1 MSSDLHAELGKL
13 LDSDRVRPPREY
25 ETAIARVVAEPA
37 NLSELGELILK
48 CERDRVMIAPIGA
61 CRTILHLRSQ
71 PVDAA
76 VSLVR
81 MPPTISHEPDD
92 MTVVAGAGITL
103 AALATALGRH
113 GQYLPVDPAF
123 PERTTVG
130 AMLAAAQGGPLRLSA
145 GTARDFLI
153 GVQFVG
159 HGGRIVRGGGRVV
172 KNVAGYDLMKV
183 MIGSFGTLGIIT
195 EATFKVRP
203 LPEVYVAVLSHHAE
217 MLEGFEAGFR
227 LHEALPLL
235 HLELLSPGLRMPL
248 ARDGH
253 YLLAAGVGGNRP
265 DVDYQVDEIRKT
277 LPGSVVLE
285 GGDAQKFYRA
295 VRDVELPE
303 TSVKMQISVLPR
315 QLPACLKAHAAHFRA
330 HVASGVA
337 QAALNGDAQAVVR
350 LRSAAVVARGNA
362 RVLAMDPALR
372 GAAFFD
378 EPAAGVLK
386 LMRGL
391 KTAFDPAGIF
401 NPGCFVG
408 GI

>member
-159 HGGRIVRGGGRVV
+159 HGGALVRGGGRVV

-183 MIGSFGTLGIIT
+183 MGGSFGTLGIIT
-195 EATFKVRP
+195 EATFKARP
-203 LPEVYVAVLSHHAE
+203 VPSRHSLAIASYSNPEDAFAAARRLHDVLPLSNLEVLS
-217 MLEGFEAGFR
+217 
-227 LHEALPLL
+227 
-235 HLELLSPGLRMPL
+235 
-248 ARDGH
+248 
-253 YLLAAGVGGNRP
+253 
-265 DVDYQVDEIRKT
+265 
-277 LPGSVVLE
+277 
-285 GGDAQKFYRA
+285 
-295 VRDVELPE
+295 
-303 TSVKMQISVLPR
+303 
-315 QLPACLKAHAAHFRA
+315 PAFSERF
-330 HVASGVA
+330 
-337 QAALNGDAQAVVR
+337 N
-350 LRSAAVVARGNA
+350 SADRF
-362 RVLAMDPALR
+362 L
-372 GAAFFD
+372 
-378 EPAAGVLK
+378 
-386 LMRGL
+386 
-391 KTAFDPAGIF
+391 
-401 NPGCFVG
+401 
-408 GI
+408 